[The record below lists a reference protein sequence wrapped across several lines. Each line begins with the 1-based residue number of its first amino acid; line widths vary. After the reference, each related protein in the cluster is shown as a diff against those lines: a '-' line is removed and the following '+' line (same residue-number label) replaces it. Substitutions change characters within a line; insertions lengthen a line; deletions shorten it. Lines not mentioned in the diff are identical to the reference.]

1 VEEKL
6 VANQLL
12 RLVASLNNLILDC
25 QKRLAILGISV
36 LYLTLESKNLQCQ
49 KIWCCGRYSK
59 KTTEF
64 SHNPVAFYYYY
75 WFIASV

>member
-12 RLVASLNNLILDC
+12 REVASPKNLMLDC
-25 QKRLAILGISV
+25 KKRLAILWLIIHLGTV

-49 KIWCCGRYSK
+49 KIWCCGRFSK

-64 SHNPVAFYYYY
+64 SHNPVAF
-75 WFIASV
+75 